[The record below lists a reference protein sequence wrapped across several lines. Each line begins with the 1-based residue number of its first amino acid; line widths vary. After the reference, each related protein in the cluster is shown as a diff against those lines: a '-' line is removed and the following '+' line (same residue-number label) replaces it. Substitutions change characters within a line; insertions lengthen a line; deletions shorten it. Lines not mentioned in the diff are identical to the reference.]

1 MIMVVFSDD
10 DDNDDDDYD
19 DVDNE
24 LANSANKCYR
34 SANRMR
40 VD

>member
-1 MIMVVFSDD
+1 MVVFGDD

-19 DVDNE
+19 YDVDNE